1 MLCTSVVVKNVL
13 MIRRIFLR
21 GLQMDNT
28 LNNSY
33 EYLRG
38 IIKRNLDQVNKIDQD
53 NEFNPDQDIKDLDIV
68 VRPAILNHPFF

>member
-1 MLCTSVVVKNVL
+1 
-13 MIRRIFLR
+13 
-21 GLQMDNT
+21 MDNT